1 MAEENNDYKI
11 LYYIYPK
18 EDIYEN
24 IKYDED
30 TGLPKS
36 YDGLVFVADFLY
48 PVFEQTSRTVVVFD
62 ASRFDEVD
70 GDNRFRS
77 QSGFKRKEF
86 EEGVEQDTRIV
97 RIEKDE
103 MDKLLASKEEAE

>member
-1 MAEENNDYKI
+1 MTEENNDYKI

-48 PVFEQTSRTVVVFD
+48 PVFEQTSRTVIVFD

-77 QSGFKRKEF
+77 HSGFKRKEF
-86 EEGVEQDTRIV
+86 EEWVEKDTRIV
-97 RIEKDE
+97 RIERDE
-103 MDKLLASKEEAE
+103 IDKLLASKEVAE